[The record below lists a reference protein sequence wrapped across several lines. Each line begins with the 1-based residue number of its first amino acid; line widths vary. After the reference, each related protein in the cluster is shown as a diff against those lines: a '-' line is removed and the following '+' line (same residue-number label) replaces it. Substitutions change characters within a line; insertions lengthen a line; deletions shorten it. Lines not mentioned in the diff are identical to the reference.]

1 MFYLNLFKALTT
13 YNIDYLLIGGLAVNL
28 HGVPRMTMDVD
39 LIIALDADNIAKLEA
54 CAKSLNLR
62 PNVLVKLTDL
72 ADANKRDA
80 LFREKNLIALSLIGD
95 KPETPTVDIVIHHPL
110 DFKTAYHNKIERD
123 IAGTPVML
131 ASIEDMI
138 TMKKAAG
145 RAQDL
150 ADIAHLERFLHEKK
164 WTKFKRF

>member
-1 MFYLNLFKALTT
+1 MFYLNLFKALNAH
-13 YNIDYLLIGGLAVNL
+13 NIDYLLVGGLAVNL

-39 LIIALDADNIAKLEA
+39 LVIALNADNIAKLEA

-62 PNVLVKLTDL
+62 PSVPVKLADI
-72 ADANKRDA
+72 ADANKRAA
-80 LFREKNLIALSLIGD
+80 LFKEKHLIALSLISD
-95 KPETPTVDIVIHHPL
+95 KPEMPTVDIVIHHPL
-110 DFKTAYHNKIERD
+110 DFKKAYQNKVERD
-123 IAGTPVML
+123 ISGTPVML

-150 ADIAHLERFLHEKK
+150 ADIKHLERFLHEKK
-164 WTKFKRF
+164 

>member
-1 MFYLNLFKALTT
+1 MFYLNLFKALKT
-13 YNIDYLLIGGLAVNL
+13 YNIDYLLIGGLAINL

-54 CAKSLNLR
+54 CANSLNLR
-62 PNVLVKLTDL
+62 PNVPVKLADL
-72 ADANKRDA
+72 ADANMRDK
-80 LFREKNLIALSLIGD
+80 LFTEKHLIALSLIGD

-110 DFKTAYHNKIERD
+110 DFKKAYKNKVMRD
-123 IAGTPVML
+123 ISGIPIML

-138 TMKKAAG
+138 TLKQVAG

-150 ADIAHLERFLHEKK
+150 ADIVHLERFLDEKK
-164 WTKFKRF
+164 

>member
-1 MFYLNLFKALTT
+1 MFYLNFFKALKT
-13 YNIDYLLIGGLAVNL
+13 YNIDYLLVGGLAINL

-39 LIIALDADNIAKLEA
+39 LVIALNADNIAKLEA

-62 PNVLVKLTDL
+62 PSVPVKLADL
-72 ADANKRDA
+72 ADASKRET
-80 LFREKNLIALSLIGD
+80 LFKEKHLIALSLIGE

-110 DFKTAYHNKIERD
+110 DFKKAYKNKIERD
-123 IAGTPVML
+123 ISGTPVLL

-150 ADIAHLERFLHEKK
+150 ADIVHLERFLHEKK
-164 WTKFKRF
+164 

>member
-1 MFYLNLFKALTT
+1 MFYIDLFKALQAHDI
-13 YNIDYLLIGGLAVNL
+13 NYLLVGGLAINL

-39 LIIALDADNIAKLEA
+39 LVIALDSDNIAKLEA
-54 CAKSLNLR
+54 CAKFLGLR
-62 PNVLVKLTDL
+62 PNVPVKLADL
-72 ADANKRDA
+72 ADAHKREA
-80 LFREKNLIALSLIGD
+80 LFKEKHLIALSLIGD

-110 DFKTAYHNKIERD
+110 DFKKAYQNKIERD
-123 IAGTPVML
+123 ISGTPVML

-150 ADIAHLERFLHEKK
+150 ADIVHLERFLHEKK
-164 WTKFKRF
+164 